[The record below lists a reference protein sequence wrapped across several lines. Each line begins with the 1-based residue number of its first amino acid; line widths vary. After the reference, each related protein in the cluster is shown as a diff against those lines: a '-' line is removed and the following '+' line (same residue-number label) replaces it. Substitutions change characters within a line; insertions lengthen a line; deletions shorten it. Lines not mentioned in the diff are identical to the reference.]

1 MLVWLSCWVSSMNS
15 TSKLLSAESCSRAG
29 APAWSGG
36 RPAIGHTDTAEQCV
50 RYNVVRVVVEH
61 PVHDHH
67 GVGAQHVHQHLGT
80 GQPQVI
86 QAENQLGQVRDELGQ
101 PGLVPNELSS
111 AVGVE
116 LTWHLADGPGDSV
129 VSRLGRRGRL
139 FPEGEHVVWG

>member
-36 RPAIGHTDTAEQCV
+36 RPAIGDTGSAEQCV
-50 RYNVVRVVVEH
+50 RWNVVGVVVEYS
-61 PVHDHH
+61 VHDRQ

-86 QAENQLGQVRDELGQ
+86 HAKKQLGQVRDGLGQ
-101 PGLVPNELSS
+101 PGLKPNELLS

-116 LTWHLADGPGDSV
+116 LTWHLPGGPGESV
-129 VSRLGRRGRL
+129 VSSPGRRGRL
-139 FPEGEHVVWG
+139 